1 MENGNLN
8 AYPDLIVYKNNGAI
22 QLVKF
27 ERNIKK
33 GFYKTFFYISFQNSF
48 STYKWFLF

>member
-27 ERNIKK
+27 ERTRNTPKQIKK
-33 GFYKTFFYISFQNSF
+33 TRCITKI
-48 STYKWFLF
+48 L